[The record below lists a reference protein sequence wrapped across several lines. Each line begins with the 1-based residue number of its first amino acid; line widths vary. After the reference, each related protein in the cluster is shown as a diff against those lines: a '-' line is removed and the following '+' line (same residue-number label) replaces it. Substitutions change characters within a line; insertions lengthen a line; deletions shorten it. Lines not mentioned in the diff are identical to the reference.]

1 MLTIKLPKFLPK
13 EKISV
18 IKVICGEQFYIC
30 KTASL
35 TWFEQALKK
44 YYGKYAYRNGIRED
58 NMFYEIVK
66 SIYKQKLEIVHI
78 DVIFSSDN
86 GYKALQYELNQL
98 LEHYGS
104 KKCLNDNKLPIV
116 PKTSYNEANAKK
128 WLTVNQSLNYYRYLK
143 KVAPL
148 HQ

>member
-1 MLTIKLPKFLPK
+1 MLTVKIPKFLPK
-13 EKISV
+13 EKVSV
-18 IKVICGEQFYIC
+18 IKVVCGEYFYIC

-58 NMFYEIVK
+58 NMFYPIVK
-66 SIYKQKLEIVHI
+66 SIHKQELETVHI
-78 DVIFSSDN
+78 DVLFSSDN
-86 GYKALQYELNQL
+86 GYKVLQFELKEL

-104 KKCLNDNKLPIV
+104 KKCLNSNQLPVV
-116 PKTSYNEANAKK
+116 PKTSYNEANKDK
-128 WLTVNQSLNYYRYLK
+128 WLTLNQSLNYYKHLK